1 MGHGSVSHLACN
13 DSSHDWC
20 RVNRRP
26 SKWLEQGVKT
36 LAPDASDADVIE
48 HSSRRPESFG
58 LIFDRHAISVHRF
71 IARRT
76 DTETADDVLSEVFAA
91 AFKRRDRF
99 DLTYDSAL
107 PWLYGIALNSIR
119 RSWRTTLAQQRA
131 SSRAALETAVPSH
144 EDDAADRLDAVER
157 WARLRPLVDELAD
170 GDRQALLLYAWEDLT
185 YAQIALA
192 LNVPVGTV
200 RSRIHRARAHLQKR
214 LEEVIPKE
222 THHDR

>member
-1 MGHGSVSHLACN
+1 M
-13 DSSHDWC
+13 
-20 RVNRRP
+20 NREP
-26 SKWLEQGVKT
+26 SKWLEQGVKP
-36 LAPDASDADVIE
+36 LAPDASDADVIA

-58 LIFDRHAISVHRF
+58 LIFDRHAISIHRF

-99 DLTYDSAL
+99 DLAYDSAL

-119 RSWRTTLAQQRA
+119 RSWRTTSAHQRV
-131 SSRAALETAVPSH
+131 SSRLDHKDAVPSH
-144 EDDAADRLDAVER
+144 EDDAVERLDAAER

-192 LNVPVGTV
+192 LEVPLGTV
-200 RSRIHRARAHLQKR
+200 RSRIHRARAYVQAR